1 MRGYKVIHCL
11 MLVKSL
17 RAKIWARVAGKM
29 DVAIHFPHWNG
40 GTVMGQSP
48 LD

>member
-1 MRGYKVIHCL
+1 MRGYKVIDCA

-17 RAKIWARVAGKM
+17 RLKIWAQFVGKM
-29 DVAIHFPHWNG
+29 DVAIHFPHLNG
-40 GTVMGQSP
+40 GTVMGGSP